1 MFTGI
6 IEDKGKVL
14 RVEYRGQEK
23 RLTVEL
29 PLYLTEVQLGDSI
42 NINGVCL
49 TIVQNRED
57 HSTRPVP
64 RDSSKDCIGE
74 LKEGIRSIWKEP

>member
-42 NINGVCL
+42 NINGVE
-49 TIVQNRED
+49 RR
-57 HSTRPVP
+57 RPDQLGKSPKV
-64 RDSSKDCIGE
+64 E
-74 LKEGIRSIWKEP
+74 